1 MEYRKITSDHD
12 WHDLWLGKF
21 TAELG
26 ARNFSKEVAA
36 LHCTVISDFLT
47 AYKGNPREI
56 SVRAM
61 KAFLAKRPAADIAPL
76 ALFYDCVAHS
86 EKHIEVLAQL
96 SVSRAKTAAKK
107 P

>member
-26 ARNFSKEVAA
+26 ARNFSKEETSSHRA
-36 LHCTVISDFLT
+36 VISDFLT
-47 AYKGNPREI
+47 AHKGNPREI
-56 SVRAM
+56 SERALR
-61 KAFLAKRPAADIAPL
+61 AFLAKRPPADIAPL

-86 EKHIEVLAQL
+86 EKHLEVLARI
-96 SVSRAKTAAKK
+96 SVARAKTAAKK
-107 P
+107 S